1 VNGTRLV
8 SVKSLFARLSI
19 NLSPFAFELPIQ
31 YLPLFVALL
40 REIGMQES
48 LTNSY
53 SREFILDIKEACSYH
68 RLNPNEL
75 HAVMEILKQNT
86 SDGSEGC
93 YDSVIGYDAMPQP
106 REIFLLLPPPSPMS
120 LAHGAPDLSQWR
132 AGNGPWLRRGRPD
145 RRRREST
152 LCR

>member
-8 SVKSLFARLSI
+8 SVKSLFAHTT

-53 SREFILDIKEACSYH
+53 AGEFLLDIKKACSYH

-93 YDSVIGYDAMPQP
+93 YDSVIADDAMLPP
-106 REIFLLLPPPSPMS
+106 RDLFLLLPPPSPA
-120 LAHGAPDLSQWR
+120 LGCVTCPWR
-132 AGNGPWLRRGRPD
+132 PRSELVAGSGPWLRRPD
-145 RRRREST
+145 RRRRKST
-152 LCR
+152 LCC